1 MWMRGQGCMFREG
14 EGDLTPGPSPAQ
26 RGGLRQDEVQVAEL
40 VPEIVLP
47 QGLRVG
53 EAQVRAPRERFEHGE
68 MAGLRLVERSQHA
81 SDGAQAARWRNVE
94 ARPTHGSSDR

>member
-47 QGLRVG
+47 QGLRGG

-68 MAGLRLVERSQHA
+68 MGGLRLVEPSQQA
-81 SDGAQAARWRNVE
+81 SDGEPAAPGRNDE
-94 ARPTHGSSDR
+94 PRPPRAGAN